1 MMREVEIQVTNV
13 EDTRTVLNIREIL
26 IQLDIPPE
34 KWPSDLI
41 QP

>member
-1 MMREVEIQVTNV
+1 MMRDVEIQVTNV
-13 EDTRTVLNIREIL
+13 EDTRKELNIREIL

-34 KWPSDLI
+34 KWPADLI

>member
-1 MMREVEIQVTNV
+1 MREAEMQVTST
-13 EDTRTVLNIREIL
+13 EDKRTELNIREIL

-34 KWPSDLI
+34 KWPTDLI